1 MRHDFMQTL
10 AAMTTLLTAVAIAAP
25 IAAENVYPECP
36 LRRSAEVSFRAPGSH
51 DVLEISIGAGS
62 CYKATLTL
70 VIREGRGGEILYS
83 YVQRFK
89 QHTVVGWDKPDLN
102 EVAAEVVD
110 RMISEPMRSTSS
122 LPPYAEPEAYYEEYY
137 NHIEVSRD
145 EYERLRN
152 EDRPMFQH
160 LTYYEGWQYA
170 IRDEATKSS
179 KVIITG
185 GL

>member
-1 MRHDFMQTL
+1 MRHDFMKML
-10 AAMTTLLTAVAIAAP
+10 AAMTTLLIAVAIAAP

-36 LRRSAEVSFRAPGSH
+36 LRRSAEVSFRTPGSH
-51 DVLEISIGAGS
+51 DVLEISIGAGP

-89 QHTVVGWDKPDLN
+89 QHTVVGWDEPDLN

-122 LPPYAEPEAYYEEYY
+122 LPPTP
-137 NHIEVSRD
+137 NQR
-145 EYERLRN
+145 R
-152 EDRPMFQH
+152 
-160 LTYYEGWQYA
+160 T
-170 IRDEATKSS
+170 TKSTTITS
-179 KVIITG
+179 KSAVMNMNASVPKTGRCSNTSPITKVG
-185 GL
+185 SMRSGTRRQSRRK